1 MGGKI
6 NSKITPILIGLLV
19 VAAFLVGSF
28 WTRIQY
34 LEKGKPVAGQ
44 ETPAP
49 SSHPLEIINL
59 KKYVQELGLDLG
71 KFNECLDKGVHQEDV
86 KNDITYGESL
96 GVAGTPAFFISAG
109 KNDRREFING
119 RFLGGAFPFENFKEI
134 IDKEMEG
141 KGSDNPSAYS
151 ETLQRAAAASP
162 PAFKPKAVEVKIEE
176 KDPIK
181 GAGEAKVT
189 IVEFSD
195 FQCPY
200 CARASETTRQI
211 LENYQGKVRIVYKQF
226 PLQIHEFAQKAAE
239 ASLCAHDQGKFWE
252 YHDKLFEAQGVGL
265 TK

>member
-6 NSKITPILIGLLV
+6 NSKTTPILIGLLV
-19 VAAFLVGSF
+19 VAALLIGSF

-34 LEKGKPVAGQ
+34 LEKSKPVNGQ
-44 ETPAP
+44 ATPAP
-49 SSHPLEIINL
+49 SSHPLEIVNL
-59 KKYVQELGLDLG
+59 KKYAQELGLDLA
-71 KFNECLDKGVHQEDV
+71 KFNDCLDKDTHKEDV
-86 KNDITYGESL
+86 ENDLTYGESL
-96 GVAGTPAFFISAG
+96 GVAGTPAF
-109 KNDRREFING
+109 FING

-181 GAGEAKVT
+181 GLPEAKVT

-200 CARASETTRQI
+200 CAQASKTTRQI
-211 LENYQGKVRIVYKQF
+211 LENYQGKARIVYKQF
-226 PLQIHEFAQKAAE
+226 PLQFHEFAQKAAE

-252 YHDKLFEAQGVGL
+252 YHDKLFEAQGGGL